1 MMCVHVLA
9 NVLANVR
16 AFPKTAYPDAYA
28 LESHALREMSKGS
41 ITVAEDSLDAFEYK
55 QTWQDAG

>member
-1 MMCVHVLA
+1 MMCVH
-9 NVLANVR
+9 VLANVR
-16 AFPKTAYPDAYA
+16 AFPKTAYPDAYT